1 MGQPD
6 VQQGGRN
13 FGPLMCMAA
22 RTTIVQ
28 VHKFVDL
35 GSIDPERVVTPGIF
49 VDRIVEVADPINERF
64 EIERQ
69 KKAG

>member
-1 MGQPD
+1 
-6 VQQGGRN
+6 
-13 FGPLMCMAA
+13 MCMAA

-35 GSIDPERVVTPGIF
+35 GSIDPEHVVTSGIF
-49 VDRIVEVADPINERF
+49 VDRVVEITEPIDERV

-69 KKAG
+69 KKMA